1 MDHNPLLARIE
12 TSRSLPTLPHI
23 LLLLIETCN
32 RREKGI
38 KDLAKIINQDPS
50 LSERVLRLVNSAHY
64 GLKQKI
70 SSIEQ
75 ALLMLGMDAVK
86 NIAISSSVCQVF
98 GRSPRKNGFNLKL
111 FWWHSLA
118 CAVLARL
125 LAAKTQYPSPEEA
138 FLSGLMHDIGKIL
151 LWTNF
156 EEQYAPALKA
166 HGLRSAE
173 LLGAE
178 RRLGLTH
185 PEAGA
190 WLVGRWDL
198 RSFMT
203 DAVRYHHDPP
213 DRVADSFPLVR
224 IVYAANLL
232 CPSDPAAEP
241 GYAQAARIME
251 LNPQDLRAL
260 REKAEAEVR
269 GTARSLEIEIEPPE
283 EPVSA
288 GSAADQ
294 RKTRE
299 LVRLVRDYSLLQS
312 ICEGFLKASGAQAI
326 LEAVRRG
333 LAVLFDLSRVLHF
346 RLEGRALVSDPLNG
360 IDGGNGLV
368 IPFQESSSLAARSLL
383 RGEVLSSLDR
393 SASGPPSIYD
403 EQLARLL
410 GGEGILFL
418 PLQAEQ
424 ERLGVLAVAIRA
436 EEGHHLAARNTLLRL
451 LANQASLALYARRVQ
466 EQRAEHV
473 REERLAASSA
483 LARRIVHEAQNP
495 LGIISNYLSILGT
508 KLKDN
513 ATIQDDLRIV
523 REEIRR
529 VSQIISELASFAAPG
544 QVEKE
549 PVDLNGLIADLA
561 KISQESLWEM
571 SHVRLELGLDPLVPA
586 IHTAKD
592 KLKQVLLNLIRNGA
606 EAMSAGGTLRLETR
620 YREEPPGRIEV
631 LVLDQGPGIAEE
643 VRARLFEP
651 FVSTKGHEG
660 LGLAIVHGILKELGG
675 SIDYETGGTGTVFRI
690 ALPLS

>member
-1 MDHNPLLARIE
+1 MDRNPLLARIE

-64 GLKQKI
+64 SLKQKI

-111 FWWHSLA
+111 FWWHSLS

-138 FLSGLMHDIGKIL
+138 FLSGLMHDIGKIV

-156 EEQYAPALKA
+156 EEQYAQALKA

-203 DAVRYHHDPP
+203 DAVRYHHEPP

-241 GYAQAARIME
+241 GYAQAARVME
-251 LNPQDLRAL
+251 LDLQDLRAL

-326 LEAVRRG
+326 LDAVRRG

-346 RLEGRALVSDPLNG
+346 RLEGQALVSDPLNG
-360 IDGGNGLV
+360 LDGGNGLV
-368 IPFQESSSLAARSLL
+368 IPFQESSSLAARSLM

-393 SASGPPSIYD
+393 GTGGPPTIYD

-424 ERLGVLAVAIRA
+424 ERLGVLAVGIKA
-436 EEGHHLAARNTLLRL
+436 EEHQHLAARNTLLRL

-513 ATIQDDLRIV
+513 ASIQDDLRIV

-571 SHVRLELGLDPLVPA
+571 SRVRLELSLDPLVPTM
-586 IHTAKD
+586 HTAKD

-620 YREEPPGRIEV
+620 YREEQPGRIEI
-631 LVLDQGPGIAEE
+631 LVLDQGPGVAEE

-690 ALPLS
+690 GLPLS

>member
-1 MDHNPLLARIE
+1 MIRNPLLARIE

-64 GLKQKI
+64 SLKQKI

-111 FWWHSLA
+111 FWWHSLT

-138 FLSGLMHDIGKIL
+138 FLSGLMHDIGKIV

-166 HGLRSAE
+166 HGLRSDE

-224 IVYAANLL
+224 IVYAANIL
-232 CPSDPAAEP
+232 CPSDPAADP
-241 GYAQAARIME
+241 GYAQAARVME
-251 LNPQDLRAL
+251 LDPQDLRAL

-269 GTARSLEIEIEPPE
+269 GTARSLEIEIEPPA
-283 EPVSA
+283 EPVSPA
-288 GSAADQ
+288 SAADQ
-294 RKTRE
+294 RKARE
-299 LVRLVRDYSLLQS
+299 LVRLVRDYSLLQA
-312 ICEGFLKASGAQAI
+312 ICEGFLKASGAQPI

-346 RLEGRALVSDPLNG
+346 RLEGQALVSDPLNG
-360 IDGGNGLV
+360 LDGGNGLV
-368 IPFQESSSLAARSLL
+368 IPFQESSSLAARSLM

-393 SASGPPSIYD
+393 GTGGPPTIYD

-424 ERLGVLAVAIRA
+424 ERLGVLAVGIRA
-436 EEGHHLAARNTLLRL
+436 EERQHLAARNTLLRL

-495 LGIISNYLSILGT
+495 LGIISNYLSILST
-508 KLKDN
+508 KLKAN
-513 ATIQDDLRIV
+513 ASIQDDLRIV

-549 PVDLNGLIADLA
+549 PVDVNGLIADLA

-571 SHVRLELGLDPLVPA
+571 SRVRLELSLDPLVPA

-620 YREEPPGRIEV
+620 YREEQPGRIEI

-675 SIDYETGGTGTVFRI
+675 SIDCETAATGTVFRI
-690 ALPLS
+690 GLPLS

>member
-1 MDHNPLLARIE
+1 MDRNPLLARIE

-23 LLLLIETCN
+23 LLFLIEACS

-38 KDLAKIINQDPS
+38 KDLAKIIGQDPA

-64 GLKQKI
+64 NLKQKI
-70 SSIEQ
+70 GSIEQ
-75 ALLMLGMDAVK
+75 ALLSLGMDAVK

-98 GRSPRKNGFNLKL
+98 GRSPRKNGLNLKL

-138 FLSGLMHDIGKIL
+138 FLSGLMHDIGKIV

-156 EEQYAPALKA
+156 EEQYAQALKA
-166 HGLRSAE
+166 HGFKSAE
-173 LLGAE
+173 LLAAE
-178 RRLGLTH
+178 RGLGLTH

-232 CPSDPAAEP
+232 CPADPAAEP

-251 LNPQDLRAL
+251 LDLQDLRAL

-269 GTARSLEIEIEPPE
+269 ATARSLEIEIEPAEGPA
-283 EPVSA
+283 SA
-288 GSAADQ
+288 ASAADQ

-299 LVRLVRDYSLLQS
+299 LVRLVRDYSLLQA

-326 LEAVRRG
+326 LDAVRRG
-333 LAVLFDLSRVLHF
+333 LAVLFDLSRVLYF
-346 RLEGRALVSDPLNG
+346 RLEGRTLVSDPLNG
-360 IDGGNGLV
+360 LGGGNGLV
-368 IPFQESSSLAARSLL
+368 IPFQESSSLAARSLQ
-383 RGEVLSSLDR
+383 RGEVMDSLDR
-393 SASGPPSIYD
+393 AVGAPPAIYD

-410 GGEGILFL
+410 GGEGVLLL

-424 ERLGVLAVAIRA
+424 ERLGVLAVGIRA
-436 EEGHHLAARNTLLRL
+436 EDRQRLAARSTLLRL

-508 KLKDN
+508 KLKNN
-513 ATIQDDLRIV
+513 ASIQDDLRIV

-571 SHVRLELGLDPLVPA
+571 SRVRLELSLDPLLPA
-586 IHTAKD
+586 IHSEKD

-620 YREEPPGRIEV
+620 YREEQPGRIEV
-631 LVLDQGPGIAEE
+631 LVLDQGPGIPEE

-651 FVSTKGHEG
+651 FFSTKGHEG

-690 ALPLS
+690 GLPLS